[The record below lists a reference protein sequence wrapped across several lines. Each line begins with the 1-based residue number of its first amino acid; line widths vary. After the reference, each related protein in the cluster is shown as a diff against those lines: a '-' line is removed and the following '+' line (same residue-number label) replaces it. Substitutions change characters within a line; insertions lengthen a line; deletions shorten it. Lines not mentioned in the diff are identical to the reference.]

1 MTKPIASIVVPCRN
15 AAKTVDAAIASVLAS
30 SLRDVEILAVDDGS
44 TDGTADVL
52 ARWAARDER
61 VTVLHTGGRGVSAA
75 RNAAL
80 AAARGEFVFFVDADD
95 TVEPEFFPRAIDA
108 MRRDGADYCRVAY
121 DEISATTGERRV
133 FPLKRDYRFASNAE
147 IVERFVPCFYGYSF
161 ANVRDWYRGT
171 PLFSNREMGTVWSG
185 AFRLDLIRA
194 NGIRFD
200 ETIEINEDAI
210 FLCAY
215 LLVCR
220 RTTAVNEVLYHY
232 TSAPTGSLRT
242 KSASPRFFANKE
254 RMLVARRR
262 LDSAS
267 GGRLAAHYQASCV
280 FSLLEILAGAFRFNG
295 CLGCGLAAFRR
306 YGRDPAVRA
315 ALRKFPLSG
324 RKPVLAVAVLFCR
337 LFFPSRTGE
346 QFLIK

>member
-1 MTKPIASIVVPCRN
+1 MNLCKNDALNDFCEFNGIGIVTVAVSLHIAKPETILWIFEVTHGGVKKLHLFQPVRNIVGRDN
-15 AAKTVDAAIASVLAS
+15 AENQREL
-30 SLRDVEILAVDDGS
+30 
-44 TDGTADVL
+44 L
-52 ARWAARDER
+52 ARVIFGDVIKWC
-61 VTVLHTGGRGVSAA
+61 G
-75 RNAAL
+75 
-80 AAARGEFVFFVDADD
+80 FVDADD
-95 TVEPEFFPRAIDA
+95 TVEPELFPRAIDA
-108 MRRDGADYCRVAY
+108 MRRDEADYCRVAY
-121 DEISATTGERRV
+121 DEISVTTGERRV

-215 LLVCR
+215 LMVCR

-232 TSAPTGSLRT
+232 TSAPTGSLRM

-254 RMLVARRR
+254 RMLAARRR

-280 FSLLEILAGAFRFNG
+280 FSLLEILAVAFRFKG

-315 ALRKFPLSG
+315 ALRAFPLSG